1 MPTELLYAL
10 LVIAFALT
18 GIGLAFAVLYALSA
32 WCITEATI
40 GAVGELRPFK
50 VGWLCGRFCVALAVN

>member
-10 LVIAFALT
+10 LVAVFMLT
-18 GIGLAFAVLYALSA
+18 GVGIAFAVLYALSA

-40 GAVGELRPFK
+40 GKVSESRPFK
-50 VGWLCGRFCVALAVN
+50 VGWACGNVRVALAVN

>member
-10 LVIAFALT
+10 LVAVFMLT
-18 GIGLAFAVLYALSA
+18 GVGLAFAVLYALSA

-40 GAVGELRPFK
+40 GKVSELRPFK
-50 VGWLCGRFCVALAVN
+50 VGWFCGRFALALAVN